1 MLLLLFF
8 LRPAELRMT
17 AIVTHM
23 THNEVLW
30 SYRTCTSRAL
40 AAVRV
45 SPIKTSSETLSLM
58 KTPALCLRLAL
69 NSASSLFLKFLSI
82 KVTTNHLAP
91 LQHHSKLFWAPQ
103 TNGISNPI
111 KKRQCYHYHFQNS
124 SGKKNI
130 PIQPHSNPERSHFNS
145 TQQIISFK
153 KRRFQSLLATPLLPP
168 SNFCKL

>member
-1 MLLLLFF
+1 MLLLFFF

-124 SGKKNI
+124 SGKKTSRFNHT
-130 PIQPHSNPERSHFNS
+130 PIQKDHILTALNKSSLS
-145 TQQIISFK
+145 KSADFK
-153 KRRFQSLLATPLLPP
+153 V
-168 SNFCKL
+168 C